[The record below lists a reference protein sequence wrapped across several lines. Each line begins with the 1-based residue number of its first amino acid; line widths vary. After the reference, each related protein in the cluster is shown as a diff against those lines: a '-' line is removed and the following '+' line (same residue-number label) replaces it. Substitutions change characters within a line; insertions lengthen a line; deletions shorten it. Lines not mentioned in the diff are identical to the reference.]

1 MDLFC
6 MNAFFAFPIVAR
18 RPPPK
23 LKTVAK
29 DIVTSVKAHLLLL

>member
-6 MNAFFAFPIVAR
+6 MNAFFAFPIVA
-18 RPPPK
+18 PPK